1 MITPRRLTRYNQ
13 VMRRTTGT
21 AAALVACLATVL
33 AQPGPPPL
41 GGRLAGAMLLGET
54 PLTRADL
61 PEDLPT
67 ADRLRLL
74 GYIDRGPGRGLATQV
89 AAAIE
94 ADGSET
100 AARAVAS
107 ALGGATGADEEAAQA
122 EALLR
127 DRAHAVAAPFL
138 YAYLAARYRLQFEQ
152 AADDRPALERLAKK
166 YRTMIER
173 VRNSDDALF
182 RLLADDL
189 DNRPALSAGA
199 TRHPREYLPDT

>member
-1 MITPRRLTRYNQ
+1 MIAPRHVTRYNQ
-13 VMRRTTGT
+13 VMRRTMGT
-21 AAALVACLATVL
+21 AATIVACLATLL
-33 AQPGPPPL
+33 AQAAPPPL

-54 PLTRADL
+54 PITRNDVPQDL
-61 PEDLPT
+61 PSS
-67 ADRLRLL
+67 DRMRVL
-74 GYIDRGPGRGLATQV
+74 GYLDRGANRGLATQI

-94 ADGSET
+94 GEGSEAAAT
-100 AARAVAS
+100 AIAS
-107 ALGGATGADEEAAQA
+107 TLNGATGADEEAARA
-122 EALLR
+122 ETLLR

-138 YAYLAARYRLQFEQ
+138 YAYLAARYRLQFEK
-152 AADDRPALERLAKK
+152 AGDDRATLERLAKK

-189 DNRPALSAGA
+189 DNRPALSAGT

>member
-1 MITPRRLTRYNQ
+1 MITARRVSRYNQ
-13 VMRRTTGT
+13 VMRRTMGT
-21 AAALVACLATVL
+21 AAMLAACLATVL

-41 GGRLAGAMLLGET
+41 GGRLAGAMLLGEAPMT
-54 PLTRADL
+54 KADL
-61 PEDLPT
+61 PEELST
-67 ADRLRLL
+67 ADRMRVL
-74 GYIDRGPGRGLATQV
+74 GYLERGAGRGLATQI

-94 ADGSET
+94 ADGGGT
-100 AARAVAS
+100 AAAAIAS
-107 ALGGATGADEEAAQA
+107 ALSGAGGADEEAARA

-152 AADDRPALERLAKK
+152 AGDDRPTLERLAKK
-166 YRTMIER
+166 YRTMLER

-182 RLLADDL
+182 RILADDL

>member
-1 MITPRRLTRYNQ
+1 
-13 VMRRTTGT
+13 MRRTIGT
-21 AAALVACLATVL
+21 AATFVACLATL
-33 AQPGPPPL
+33 MAQAGPPPL
-41 GGRLAGAMLLGET
+41 GGRLAGAMLLAEA
-54 PLTRADL
+54 PLSKADVPVDL
-61 PEDLPT
+61 PS
-67 ADRLRLL
+67 ADRLRVL
-74 GYIDRGPGRGLATQV
+74 GYIDRTPDRRLVTQI

-94 ADGSET
+94 TEGGET
-100 AARAVAS
+100 AAAAIAS
-107 ALGGATGADEEAAQA
+107 ALDGAAGADEEAARA
-122 EALLR
+122 ERLLR

-138 YAYLAARYRLQFEQ
+138 YAYLAARYRLQFEA

-189 DNRPALSAGA
+189 DNRPSLSAGA